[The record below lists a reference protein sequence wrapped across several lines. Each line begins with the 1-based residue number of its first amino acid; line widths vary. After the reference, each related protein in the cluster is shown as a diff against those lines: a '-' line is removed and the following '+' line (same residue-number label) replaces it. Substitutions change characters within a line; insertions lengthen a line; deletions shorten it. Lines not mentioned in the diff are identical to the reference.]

1 MASCYSQLFV
11 NQKRIIDKKINLFG
25 YTGAGDMHTGEVNLV
40 KGLYPISAK
49 IYCDKDSEFFDR
61 DMEVSIMFRD
71 PSQQNF
77 HDSRY
82 NVFHIYKPNTQL
94 ASL

>member
-1 MASCYSQLFV
+1 MRSIPAAIALLLAVS
-11 NQKRIIDKKINLFG
+11 K
-25 YTGAGDMHTGEVNLV
+25 
-40 KGLYPISAK
+40 
-49 IYCDKDSEFFDR
+49 FFDR